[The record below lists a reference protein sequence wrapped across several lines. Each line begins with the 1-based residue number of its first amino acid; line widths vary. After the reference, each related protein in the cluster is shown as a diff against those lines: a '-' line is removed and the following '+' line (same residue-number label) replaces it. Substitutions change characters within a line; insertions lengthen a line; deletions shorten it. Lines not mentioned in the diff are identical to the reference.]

1 MQIAAAHA
9 DAQRAHEG
17 MAGRRRGGFGD
28 VDERNGAQSGEL
40 ERLHVAS
47 VSWDSFMALRID
59 SHHHFWEY
67 SAKEYGWIS
76 EPMSAIRRSFGP
88 NDLKSTIAPLGIDG
102 VVSVQARQTVEET
115 DFLLAYASKNEF
127 IRGVVGWAPLME
139 EGVEN
144 VLEHFKAHD
153 KFKGVRHVVQDE
165 PDVNFILRDDLN
177 RGVAQLKRLGLVYD
191 ILIFERQLKPSIQ
204 FVDKHPDQVFVLD
217 HIAKPKIKTGER
229 EPWAADIREM
239 AKRPNVYCK
248 ISGMVSEADWERW
261 TPEQM
266 RPYIDTV
273 LEAFGPKRLMFGSD
287 WPVMLVACPYAHWWQ
302 LVNGSISSLS
312 QAEKD
317 RILGLTAV
325 EAYKL

>member
-1 MQIAAAHA
+1 
-9 DAQRAHEG
+9 
-17 MAGRRRGGFGD
+17 
-28 VDERNGAQSGEL
+28 
-40 ERLHVAS
+40 
-47 VSWDSFMALRID
+47 
-59 SHHHFWEY
+59 
-67 SAKEYGWIS
+67 
-76 EPMSAIRRSFGP
+76 
-88 NDLKSTIAPLGIDG
+88 
-102 VVSVQARQTVEET
+102 
-115 DFLLAYASKNEF
+115 
-127 IRGVVGWAPLME
+127 LME

-177 RGVAQLKRLGLVYD
+177 RGVAQLKGLGLVYD

-229 EPWAADIREM
+229 EPWATDIREM

-302 LVNGSISSLS
+302 LVNGAISALS

>member
-1 MQIAAAHA
+1 
-9 DAQRAHEG
+9 
-17 MAGRRRGGFGD
+17 
-28 VDERNGAQSGEL
+28 
-40 ERLHVAS
+40 
-47 VSWDSFMALRID
+47 MALRVD

-67 SAKEYGWIS
+67 SVQEYGWIS
-76 EPMSAIRRSFGP
+76 EPMAAIRRTFEP
-88 NDLKSTIAPLGIDG
+88 ADLKAAIAPVGINA
-102 VVSVQARQTVEET
+102 VVSVQARQSVEEN
-115 DFLLAYASKNEF
+115 DFLLAHASKNDF
-127 IRGVVGWAPLME
+127 IRGVVGWVPLME

-144 VLEHFKAHD
+144 VLEHYKAHP

-165 PDVNFILRDDLN
+165 PDNNFIMRDDLS
-177 RGVAQLKRLGLVYD
+177 RGVAHLKKLDLVYD

-204 FVDKHPDQVFVLD
+204 FVDRHPGQVFVLD
-217 HIAKPKIKTGER
+217 HIAKPKIKAGER

-248 ISGMVSEADWERW
+248 ISGMVTEADWQDW
-261 TPEQM
+261 TPETL

-287 WPVMLVACPYAHWWQ
+287 WPVMLVACPYSHWFEV
-302 LVNGSISSLS
+302 VNAAIAPLS
-312 QAEKD
+312 AAERE